1 MSPFVFCYVS
11 RWKSTILLSVAD
23 SFLFFF
29 IKLIQCKEK
38 TIGYK
43 GNVLKQN
50 NINSKIVSNDVRHQ
64 EEGLGTSSDS
74 QVQRPFGV
82 SIID

>member
-1 MSPFVFCYVS
+1 ML
-11 RWKSTILLSVAD
+11 RKD
-23 SFLFFF
+23 N
-29 IKLIQCKEK
+29 
-38 TIGYK
+38 YK

-50 NINSKIVSNDVRHQ
+50 NINSKIVPNDVRHQ
-64 EEGLGTSSDS
+64 EQGLGTSSDS

>member
-1 MSPFVFCYVS
+1 M
-11 RWKSTILLSVAD
+11 
-23 SFLFFF
+23 
-29 IKLIQCKEK
+29 

-43 GNVLKQN
+43 GNVSKQN

-64 EEGLGTSSDS
+64 EQGLGTSSDS

-82 SIID
+82 SIIDWNFDKLDFKTISI